1 MATKQ
6 QFQPPSTEFL
16 KKLGYRFSRML
27 LSYDNM
33 MPENYMWRGVV
44 INALEDTMI
53 ERVDRKSAVLKG
65 AAHNWIM
72 SACSDFDQVC
82 NWAMLDPDDVRAAY
96 KKAILKNKIRFK
108 QSQVKWK
115 KYSLLLNKWQKACS
129 VAQKSSLKKQLKLS
143 RREAVLGSNCYVTIA
158 LVSVIVS

>member
-96 KKAILKNKIRFK
+96 KKAILQNKIRFK
-108 QSQVKWK
+108 DSQIKWK
-115 KYSLLLNKWQKACS
+115 KYSILLKRWQKSCS
-129 VAQKSSLKKQLKLS
+129 AAQKNLLKKQLKIS
-143 RREAVLGSNCYVTIA
+143 IKAAVFGSDCYVTVAMI
-158 LVSVIVS
+158 SVIVN

>member
-27 LSYDNM
+27 LSHDNM

-65 AAHNWIM
+65 AAHNWIV

-96 KKAILKNKIRFK
+96 KKAILKNRIRFK

-115 KYSLLLNKWQKACS
+115 KYSLLLKKWQKACS

-143 RREAVLGSNCYVTIA
+143 RREAVLGSNCYVTVA

>member
-6 QFQPPSTEFL
+6 QFHPPSTEFL
-16 KKLGYRFSRML
+16 QKLGYRFSRML
-27 LSYDNM
+27 LSHDNM

-53 ERVDRKSAVLKG
+53 ERVDRKAAVLKG
-65 AAHNWIM
+65 AAHNWIV

-115 KYSLLLNKWQKACS
+115 KYSLLLEKWQKTCNIS
-129 VAQKSSLKKQLKLS
+129 QKNMLKKQLKVC
-143 RREAVLGSNCYVTIA
+143 RKEAVLGNDCYVTVA
-158 LVSVIVS
+158 LVSVIVN